1 MEANVLI
8 ASATLLDPRFKKL
21 GFSNQRAAD
30 HVARNLTA
38 EITQMARSREAS
50 QTTATDSTNVTSE
63 DSSRG
68 DSVWRFF
75 DEQVSSQSTI
85 HPGATAFSEVDKYLR
100 TPVLPRTED
109 PLKWWKDNSYIFPQL
124 APLARKYLCLLATL
138 VPSEKKQAQT
148 KEHKHVS
155 LFEQIPVIL
164 FIDTKSMMNAS
175 CHKQP
180 RI

>member
-8 ASATLLDPRFKKL
+8 TSATLLDPRFKKL
-21 GFSNQRAAD
+21 GFSDQRAAD
-30 HVARNLTA
+30 QVAQNLTA

-63 DSSRG
+63 DSSRS
-68 DSVWRFF
+68 DSVWGFF

-109 PLKWWKDNSYIFPQL
+109 PLNWWKDNSHIFPQL
-124 APLARKYLCLLATL
+124 APLARKYLCLLATS
-138 VPSEKKQAQT
+138 VPSERLFSKAG
-148 KEHKHVS
+148 ELVS
-155 LFEQIPVIL
+155 LKRNRLKPKNINMFL
-164 FIDTKSMMNAS
+164 FLNKY
-175 CHKQP
+175 H
-180 RI
+180 

>member
-21 GFSNQRAAD
+21 GFSDQRAAD

-38 EITQMARSREAS
+38 EITQMARSREAI

-63 DSSRG
+63 DSSHS

-109 PLKWWKDNSYIFPQL
+109 PLKWWKDNSHIFPQL
-124 APLARKYLCLLATL
+124 APLARKYLCLLATS
-138 VPSEKKQAQT
+138 VPSERLFSKAG
-148 KEHKHVS
+148 ELVS
-155 LFEQIPVIL
+155 LKGNRLKPKNINMFL
-164 FIDTKSMMNAS
+164 FLNKY
-175 CHKQP
+175 H
-180 RI
+180 